1 MLQDLF
7 MNIIIMSLTAVPIIL
22 VVLLARMVLKFAP
35 KIFSYV
41 LWAVVLF
48 RLLCPFGFEMDFSL
62 VPDKVASGEVVETYA
77 ESYIGDV
84 KVYEAGTTE
93 YDMAVEQGM
102 KPESESES
110 YIVVTADGKKQAK
123 TFGESWGFVLSIVW
137 IAGIVALVSY
147 SMVSLAQ
154 LKKRLM
160 GSMLYKGNVYLADYI
175 DSPFVLGVVR
185 PKIYLPKVL

>member
-7 MNIIIMSLTAVPIIL
+7 MNVITMSLTAVPIIL

-48 RLLCPFGFEMDFSL
+48 RLLCPFGFEMDFSP

-102 KPESESES
+102 KPESESET

-123 TFGESWGFVLSIVW
+123 TFRESWGFVLSIVW

-147 SMVSLAQ
+147 SMVSCFI
-154 LKKRLM
+154 REM
-160 GSMLYKGNVYLADYI
+160 FI
-175 DSPFVLGVVR
+175 
-185 PKIYLPKVL
+185 LPII